1 MRSVHHLTA
10 GTQEPS
16 ELKRI
21 RDSFVARHT
30 CSSERI
36 FVKRSL
42 TDALAATARCTTP
55 AGRFVI
61 PHRHKAFG
69 VSRQPTCT
77 ARVGTRPPESR
88 PDRRFP
94 LSLAQPY
101 LIRRDYPPAR
111 HVRYKYRG
119 RTAFRRCPDV
129 TFARFDDP
137 PWHRQRRTEPGRT
150 HAGTVMRNCPPLD
163 NLLRGDPS
171 FCPDPPIA
179 IVCPVLIWIRN
190 QITWCQ

>member
-61 PHRHKAFG
+61 PHRHKAFR
-69 VSRQPTCT
+69 SSHHPTN
-77 ARVGTRPPESR
+77 
-88 PDRRFP
+88 
-94 LSLAQPY
+94 
-101 LIRRDYPPAR
+101 PAR
-111 HVRYKYRG
+111 GVL
-119 RTAFRRCPDV
+119 A
-129 TFARFDDP
+129 
-137 PWHRQRRTEPGRT
+137 
-150 HAGTVMRNCPPLD
+150 
-163 NLLRGDPS
+163 
-171 FCPDPPIA
+171 PDPCADVAQVALPA
-179 IVCPVLIWIRN
+179 GDVLLAGGGERKPRKPKGVKSKATPSSRIDGGP
-190 QITWCQ
+190 QTG